1 MISFEYKFIYKGNE
15 SLKRF
20 VNKEVYEKF
29 LLFLLKQINE
39 YKNLIS
45 IENQSN
51 SEDDFMDL
59 QCNQSYETTLL
70 INNSILSKVINN
82 EEYLFSEKLYNQR
95 MNDTISCFIDTLE
108 RKAHKRGNL
117 ILFNIFPDLCPKF
130 QKSNIDIIF
139 RDKIDEIIKK
149 ILKNRKELLQDR
161 ICLVSFN
168 IDNSFYYRQLYPQKL
183 GLCFI
188 KEYNYEIFPFIC
200 ESIRLSK

>member
-45 IENQSN
+45 IEHQSN

-117 ILFNIFPDLCPKF
+117 ILFNIFSDLCQKF

-139 RDKIDEIIKK
+139 RDKIGI
-149 ILKNRKELLQDR
+149 
-161 ICLVSFN
+161 VN
-168 IDNSFYYRQLYPQKL
+168 ISTVPKV
-183 GLCFI
+183 
-188 KEYNYEIFPFIC
+188 
-200 ESIRLSK
+200 